1 MYSCIPCVPLRFC
14 DLQVGAN
21 LGVANILRGAWTSC
35 SPIETPVEHFYAR
48 RSSWR
53 EYSDLRV
60 TVNRLLGLQAV
71 DGAASIVERTVRR
84 IAARAAAGAVL
95 AAERDVAGLVEAFV
109 RQADVSRTSAIATLP
124 QREQSTTTLVG
135 DAAPRWPHRRTVV
148 LRSVVTKYTVRGISI
163 TVVEVGF
170 KKNLGF
176 KFLNKKN
183 EET

>member
-1 MYSCIPCVPLRFC
+1 M
-14 DLQVGAN
+14 
-21 LGVANILRGAWTSC
+21 
-35 SPIETPVEHFYAR
+35 
-48 RSSWR
+48 
-53 EYSDLRV
+53 

-135 DAAPRWPHRRTVV
+135 DAAPR
-148 LRSVVTKYTVRGISI
+148 
-163 TVVEVGF
+163 
-170 KKNLGF
+170 
-176 KFLNKKN
+176 
-183 EET
+183 